1 MRYLILKAIS
11 RILAFDGF
19 FSIFYLAFVKEKK
32 SIRNKKIK
40 KKLRKRIEGRIE
52 KEIKQLYIN
61 NFLPLLGSQHL

>member
-32 SIRNKKIK
+32 SIRNKKK
-40 KKLRKRIEGRIE
+40 KKNLENELKDE
-52 KEIKQLYIN
+52 
-61 NFLPLLGSQHL
+61 